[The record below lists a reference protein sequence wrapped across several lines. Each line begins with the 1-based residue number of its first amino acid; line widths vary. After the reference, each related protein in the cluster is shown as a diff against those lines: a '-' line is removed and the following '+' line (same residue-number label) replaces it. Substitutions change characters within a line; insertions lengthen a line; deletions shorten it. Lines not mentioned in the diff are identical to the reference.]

1 MTFLK
6 ICLGTI
12 WHGMSL
18 LKGIDFPMA
27 TMFWEVKDS
36 PVPGDQKASLIT
48 AKQGFCL
55 LPNTLH
61 GLISVKSRH

>member
-1 MTFLK
+1 
-6 ICLGTI
+6 
-12 WHGMSL
+12 MSL